1 MICVRDIK
9 AGLLAVAA
17 LGLTAA
23 TPSLAGT
30 TDVSTAG
37 AEPKHWAFRPVRAP
51 KIPDV
56 DTGARIGGA
65 VDAFVWRELA
75 EQGLDFGSPARPERW
90 LRRVYF
96 DLVGLPPAPEDVER
110 FLADSSPAARERVVD
125 TLLASPRYGERWGR
139 HWLDVA
145 RYADNKGYVFEEERK
160 FPYAYSYRDWVVRS
174 LNEDLP
180 YDRFVLA
187 QIAGDSVAEET
198 GDRSAYAAMGFLTLG
213 RRFLNREPDIID
225 DRIDVMSRG
234 FMGLTVACAR
244 CHDHKF
250 DPIPIEDYYSLYGVF
265 ASSEE
270 PDELP
275 LLTEEPPATAEYA
288 VFAAGLREREE
299 KSERYL
305 KEREDR
311 LRSAEGVAA
320 YLQLCYEG
328 RDLPEEAFQSEAQ
341 KRKLYQRIAERWRRY
356 LAETA
361 ERNDPVFAAWHA
373 FAGIETQAW
382 NVRAAEKAAELAE
395 SESAHPALRVE
406 LRKGA
411 PASMAEL
418 AQLYGRVLA
427 EADAEQAHADG
438 EREDLRSVLRAEG
451 APAAVSSRE
460 LYRLLNTPE
469 QQEVRRLRR
478 EAEEYRAVSEGAP
491 PRGMALVDRKS
502 SVDPVVFERGDSRRP
517 GDRVPRQ
524 FLEALS
530 GPERTPFG
538 KGSGRRELAE
548 AIADE
553 ANPLTARVL
562 VNRVWQHHF
571 GAPLVESPSDFGVR
585 TPPPAQPELLDYLAA
600 RFMAEGWSLKALH
613 RWIILSE
620 VYGQSSDDR
629 ADGME
634 KDPEN
639 RLYWKFARKRLE
651 FEALRD
657 AMLQSSGR
665 LDDRMGGR
673 PEELRDDGRERRR
686 TLYTFIDRQ
695 NLPGVFRTF
704 DFANPDAHSPRRAE
718 TTAPQQALYL
728 MNHPFAAKQA
738 ESLVSSPDF
747 QTLGLLEE
755 RVRLIYLRLLG
766 REPEGFELG
775 TAEAFLEGRSED
787 DAAWRGYVQALY
799 CTNEFAFTD

>member
-1 MICVRDIK
+1 MIRSNRI
-9 AGLLAVAA
+9 AGGMAAVV
-17 LGLTAA
+17 GLTAA
-23 TPSLAGT
+23 TLSLAGT
-30 TDVSTAG
+30 TGDSTAG
-37 AEPKHWAFRPVRAP
+37 SGPEHWAFQPVRAP
-51 KIPDV
+51 EVPA
-56 DTGARIGGA
+56 TAAGARIGGA
-65 VDAFVWRELA
+65 IDAFVWRELEA
-75 EQGLDFGSPARPERW
+75 QDLDFGKPARPERW

-96 DLVGLPPAPEDVER
+96 DLVGLPPAPEDLAR
-110 FLADSSPAARERVVD
+110 FLGDPSPAARERVVD
-125 TLLASPRYGERWGR
+125 ALLASPRYGERWGR
-139 HWLDVA
+139 HWLDLA

-160 FPYAYSYRDWVVRS
+160 FPYAYSYRDWVVQS
-174 LNEDLP
+174 LNDDLP
-180 YDRFVLA
+180 YDRFVLS

-234 FMGLTVACAR
+234 LMGLTVACAR

-275 LLTEEPPATAEYA
+275 LLTEETPDTAEYA

-299 KSERYL
+299 KTEAFL

-320 YLQLCYEG
+320 YLQLCFEG
-328 RDLPEEAFQSEAQ
+328 RDLPEDAFQSEAQ
-341 KRKLYQRIAERWRRY
+341 KRKLYQRIAERWRGY
-356 LAETA
+356 LAEAA
-361 ERNDPVFAAWHA
+361 ERHDPVFAAWHT
-373 FAGIETQAW
+373 FAGIEEGEW
-382 NVRAAEKAAELAE
+382 NVRASERAAELAQ
-395 SESAHPALRVE
+395 SESVHPALRAE
-406 LRKGA
+406 LAKGA
-411 PASMAEL
+411 PASMEEL
-418 AQLYGRVLA
+418 AQIYGRALA
-427 EADAEQAHADG
+427 GADAEDAHGDPEQEA
-438 EREDLRSVLRAEG
+438 LRSVLRGEG
-451 APAAVSSRE
+451 APAAVRRRE
-460 LYRLLNTPE
+460 LSRLLNTPE

-478 EAEEYRAVSEGAP
+478 EAEEYRAVAEGAP
-491 PRGMALVDRKS
+491 ARGMALVDRAT
-502 SVDPVVFERGDSRRP
+502 PVEPVIFERGDPRRP
-517 GDRVPRQ
+517 GERVPRQ

-530 GPERTPFG
+530 GTERKPFG

-553 ANPLTARVL
+553 ENPLTARVL

-571 GAPLVESPSDFGVR
+571 GMPLVESPSDFGVR
-585 TPPPAQPELLDYLAA
+585 TAPPAQTGLLDYLAA

-613 RWIILSE
+613 RWIVLSE

-629 ADGME
+629 PEGME

-639 RLYWKFARKRLE
+639 RLYWKFTRKRLE

-665 LDDRMGGR
+665 LDYRMGGR
-673 PEELRDDGRERRR
+673 PDEMRDDGRERRR

-704 DFANPDAHSPRRAE
+704 DFANPDAHSPGRAE
-718 TTAPQQALYL
+718 TTVPQQALYL

-738 ESLVSSPDF
+738 ESLVGSTDF
-747 QTLGLLEE
+747 QNLGALEE
-755 RVRLIYLRLLG
+755 RVRMVYRRLLS
-766 REPEGFELG
+766 RDPEEFEVE
-775 TAEAFLEGRSED
+775 TAEAFLEGRSGD
-787 DAAWRGYVQALY
+787 DTAWRGYVQALY